1 MKLLHNRFIPYFL
14 KNHRPACILPGASKT
29 FKRIMEREINDYI
42 SKILFKIFMQLQEV
56 FSNESALIPLIER
69 RKLYL
74 D

>member
-1 MKLLHNRFIPYFL
+1 
-14 KNHRPACILPGASKT
+14 
-29 FKRIMEREINDYI
+29 MEREINDYI

-56 FSNESALIPLIER
+56 FSNESALMPLVER